1 MVEALIVDDE
11 PHARERVR
19 TLLSRHASVR
29 IIGECADGI
38 TAVTAIRRERPQLLL
53 LDVQMPGLDGFGVL
67 AHLHPREMPITVFV
81 TAFDEHAI
89 RAFDVG
95 AADYVLKPIVATRF
109 DLAVERALQRL
120 AAGSP
125 TPGRQLEPV
134 LKGAA
139 VEGLWLDRFA
149 VEQRGRM
156 VVVPATSVHWL
167 AAAGNYVRLY
177 GDTGSQLMRGTLSVL
192 QTRLDPAAFLRIH
205 RSAIVSLRHVAAI
218 RPGQHGEA
226 DVVLRDGT
234 VLRASRSRA
243 RELRTRLRA

>member
-1 MVEALIVDDE
+1 MVDALIVDDE

-19 TLLSRHASVR
+19 TLLARHASVQV
-29 IIGECADGI
+29 IGECSDGI
-38 TAVTAIRRERPQLLL
+38 AAVTAIRRERPQLLL
-53 LDVQMPGLDGFGVL
+53 LDVQMPGLDGFAVL
-67 AHLHPREMPITVFV
+67 AHLRPREVPITVFV
-81 TAFDEHAI
+81 TAFDQHAI

-95 AADYVLKPIVATRF
+95 AADYVLKPIVAARF

-120 AAGSP
+120 ASGSP
-125 TPGRQLEPV
+125 APSRQLEPV
-134 LKGAA
+134 LKQAA

-156 VVVPATSVHWL
+156 RIVPAASVHWL
-167 AAAGNYVRLY
+167 RAAGNYVRLY
-177 GDTGSQLMRGTLSVL
+177 GDTGSHLMRGTLSVL

-205 RSAIVSLRHVAAI
+205 RSVIVSLRHVAAI

-243 RELRTRLRA
+243 RELRTRLRG